1 MQCKELTDDE
11 CSAFRRLPCG
21 FNDMVRA
28 IYKAGWE
35 DHAALIRS
43 STGLA
48 GEFTVRTGLRVDLA
62 SGMFVGATSE
72 EEE

>member
-1 MQCKELTDDE
+1 MVKILTDDE

-35 DHAALIRS
+35 DYHNSKVEMIKIADKIVAFESPDPVIRNFRGS
-43 STGLA
+43 QN
-48 GEFTVRTGLRVDLA
+48 GE
-62 SGMFVGATSE
+62 
-72 EEE
+72 